1 MWAGDGFSVL
11 LGIPAR
17 TCITHHGTEPI
28 VSGPI
33 APWGAPPTRQ
43 AEFEDFVKARSKALC
58 ASAYLLT
65 GDRGLAE
72 DLVQDALARTWR
84 SWKRLHRTAN
94 AEAYTRRT
102 MYHLHVSR
110 WRRKKVAEF
119 ATDAVPERADARGE
133 ADTALR
139 LAVHTA
145 LLSLPATQRAAI
157 VLRYFEDQTETS
169 TAAILD
175 CPVST
180 VRTRVQRGLRRL
192 RSTLPELVLDGDP
205 EVRLA
210 QWEREF
216 QVERGERHA

>member
-1 MWAGDGFSVL
+1 
-11 LGIPAR
+11 
-17 TCITHHGTEPI
+17 
-28 VSGPI
+28 VSGST
-33 APWGAPPTRQ
+33 APPTPPPQTRQ
-43 AEFEDFVKARSKALC
+43 SEFEDFVRARSKALC

-119 ATDAVPERADARGE
+119 ATDAVPDRADARGE

-192 RSTLPELVLDGDP
+192 RSTLPGLVLDGDP

-216 QVERGERHA
+216 QAERGERHA

>member
-1 MWAGDGFSVL
+1 
-11 LGIPAR
+11 
-17 TCITHHGTEPI
+17 
-28 VSGPI
+28 VSGSKVPS
-33 APWGAPPTRQ
+33 GTPPEPPPRTRQ
-43 AEFEDFVKARSKALC
+43 SEFEDFVRARSKALC

-84 SWKRLHRTAN
+84 SWKRLHHTTN

-119 ATDAVPERADARGE
+119 ATDAVPDRANAQSE

-139 LAVHTA
+139 LAVHAA

-157 VLRYFEDQTETS
+157 VLRYFEDQTET
-169 TAAILD
+169 AAAATLN
-175 CPVST
+175 CPVT
-180 VRTRVQRGLRRL
+180 TLRARVQRGLRRL
-192 RSTLPELVLDGDP
+192 RSTLPELVLDADP
-205 EVRLA
+205 ETQLA

-216 QVERGERHA
+216 QGARGERHA

>member
-1 MWAGDGFSVL
+1 MSGS
-11 LGIPAR
+11 
-17 TCITHHGTEPI
+17 THP
-28 VSGPI
+28 S
-33 APWGAPPTRQ
+33 GAPPEPPPRTQ
-43 AEFEDFVKARSKALC
+43 FEDFVRGRSKALC

-102 MYHLHVSR
+102 MYHLHVSF

-119 ATDAVPERADARGE
+119 TTGAVPDRADVRGE

-139 LAVHTA
+139 LAVHAA
-145 LLSLPATQRAAI
+145 LLALPATQRAAI
-157 VLRYFEDQTETS
+157 VLRYFEDQTETAA
-169 TAAILD
+169 AAILD
-175 CPVST
+175 CPVT
-180 VRTRVQRGLRRL
+180 TLRARVQRGLRRL

-205 EVRLA
+205 EVQLA

-216 QVERGERHA
+216 QAERGERHA

>member
-1 MWAGDGFSVL
+1 
-11 LGIPAR
+11 
-17 TCITHHGTEPI
+17 
-28 VSGPI
+28 VSGPT

-110 WRRKKVAEF
+110 WRRNKVAEF
-119 ATDAVPERADARGE
+119 ATDAVPDRADARGE

-139 LAVHTA
+139 MAVHTALRMAVHTA

-192 RSTLPELVLDGDP
+192 RSRFPELVLDGDP

-216 QVERGERHA
+216 QAERGERHA